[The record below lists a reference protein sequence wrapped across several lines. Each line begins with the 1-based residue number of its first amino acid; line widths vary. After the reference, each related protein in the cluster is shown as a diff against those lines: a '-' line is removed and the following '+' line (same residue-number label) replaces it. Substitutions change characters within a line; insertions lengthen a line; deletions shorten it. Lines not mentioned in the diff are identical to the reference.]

1 MKTFLTQKAA
11 LLVAFCAILLNTQ
24 LFAQVT
30 ATEDFENE
38 TTPNSTTPHTFSESG
53 IGFNSTFT
61 FQKTPPLF
69 ALNGYGGSPNY
80 KSMLARQCCNTQ
92 CAWHF
97 TTQLILIAS
106 LELLM
111 KA

>member
-38 TTPNSTTPHTFSESG
+38 TTPNATTPHTFSESS

-69 ALNGYGGSPNY
+69 IINGYGESYNG
-80 KSMLARQCCNTQ
+80 C
-92 CAWHF
+92 
-97 TTQLILIAS
+97 
-106 LELLM
+106 
-111 KA
+111 